1 MIEFHEALASELN
14 SRTNQ
19 IEPEWEAGREDVVY
33 HWNNVNDDGFPT
45 NVRVSYDFESLYFVV
60 ISVNGERDT
69 VYQGED
75 RNTAIAFAIAKA
87 IQIEKEWVPIH
98 PSHIHDDA

>member
-1 MIEFHEALASELN
+1 MTDFYFDLADELN
-14 SRTNQ
+14 DRTKQ
-19 IEPEWEAGREDVVY
+19 IEAEWEAGREDVVY

-45 NVRVSYDFESLYFVV
+45 NVRVSYGLNRDAESLYFVV

-87 IQIEKEWVPIH
+87 IQIENEWVPNNA
-98 PSHIHDDA
+98 D